1 MKKKKTKAWLLTA
14 GALILLGILIFV
26 GVLTVLKWDF
36 SRLSTVKYE
45 TATHEVEEAVKSIVI
60 RTNVAG
66 IRILP
71 AEDEAC
77 SVVCHEQKKVTH
89 AVTAED
95 GTLTV
100 SVTDTR
106 KWYDYIGLHFGKPTV
121 TVYLPA
127 GEYTA
132 LTVVSKTG
140 DVEIAKDFTFDSID
154 IAESTGD
161 VTCLASAKGAVEI
174 ETTTG
179 DILVESIQAEALSLS
194 VSTGRITL
202 RDVRCEGDAH
212 VAVST
217 GEACVRDLTCQSFSS
232 TGSTGKLSL
241 VNVLA
246 KNMLSAERSTGDV
259 TLEACDAGELSI
271 KTSTG
276 NVRGTLLSDK
286 VFLVSTDT
294 GKKDVPATTA
304 GGRCEIVTDT
314 GDIKISLKQ

>member
-1 MKKKKTKAWLLTA
+1 MKKKTKAWLLTA

-26 GVLTVLKWDF
+26 GVMTVLKWDF

-45 TATHEVEEAVKSIVI
+45 TVTHGVEDAVKSVVI

-71 AEDEAC
+71 AEGEAC

-89 AVTAED
+89 AVTAEN

-106 KWYDYIGLHFGKPTV
+106 KWYDHIGLNFGKPTV

-127 GEYTA
+127 GEYAA
-132 LTVVSKTG
+132 LTVTSKTG
-140 DVEIAKDFTFDSID
+140 DVEIAKEFTFDSIN
-154 IAESTGD
+154 IEEKTGD
-161 VTCLASAKGAVEI
+161 ITCLASAKGAIEI

-179 DILVESIQAEALSLS
+179 DILVENTQAGALSLS

-202 RDVRCEGDAH
+202 RDMRCEGD
-212 VAVST
+212 VSIAVST
-217 GEACVRDLTCQSFSS
+217 GEATVSDLACESFSS
-232 TGSTGKLSL
+232 TGNTGDLSL

-246 KNMLSAERSTGDV
+246 KDMLSAQRSTGDV
-259 TLEACDAGELSI
+259 TLDGCDAGELSI

-314 GDIKISLKQ
+314 GDIKIRIK